1 MPAPK
6 QFKPG
11 PKTSQEYTTGFSSSR
26 IKGRHAVVPPPPKP
40 GVAPDEYVEV
50 DVEDVTVV
58 MRGPSKYEQRSMGA
72 YVDPSVSIDLDA
84 LDDADEPVEAVEPE
98 RSPRIVFGEWRSE
111 SDLDGTRYHRK
122 DSRLI

>member
-11 PKTSQEYTTGFSSSR
+11 PSTSREYTTGFGSSR

-40 GVAPDEYVEV
+40 GVAPDEDIEV
-50 DVEDVTVV
+50 DVEEVTVV

-84 LDDADEPVEAVEPE
+84 LDDVDEPVEIVEPV
-98 RSPRIVFGEWRSE
+98 RSPRIVFGKWRSE
-111 SDLDGTRYHRK
+111 SDLDGTHYHRK

>member
-11 PKTSQEYTTGFSSSR
+11 PTTSPSYASGGGVSR
-26 IKGRHAVVPPPPKP
+26 VKGRYGVVEPPPQSD
-40 GVAPDEYVEV
+40 GASDEEIDIAV
-50 DVEDVTVV
+50 DDVTVV
-58 MRGPSKYEQRSMGA
+58 MQGPSKYEQRSMGA

-84 LDDADEPVEAVEPE
+84 LDDVDEPVEVVAPV

-111 SDLDGTRYHRK
+111 SDLDGTHYHRK

>member
-11 PKTSQEYTTGFSSSR
+11 PTTSREYTTGFSSSR

-40 GVAPDEYVEV
+40 SMVPAEDVEV
-50 DVEDVTVV
+50 DVEEVTVV

-84 LDDADEPVEAVEPE
+84 LDAIGEPVEAVEPV

-111 SDLDGTRYHRK
+111 SDLDGTHYHRK

>member
-6 QFKPG
+6 KFKPG
-11 PKTSQEYTTGFSSSR
+11 PTTSRSYTTGFSNSR

-40 GVAPDEYVEV
+40 GVAPDEDVEV
-50 DVEDVTVV
+50 DVEEVTVV
-58 MRGPSKYEQRSMGA
+58 MSGPSKYEQRSMGA

-84 LDDADEPVEAVEPE
+84 LDDVDEPVEVVAPV

-111 SDLDGTRYHRK
+111 SDLEGTHYHRK

>member
-11 PKTSQEYTTGFSSSR
+11 PTTSREYTTGFSSSH

-40 GVAPDEYVEV
+40 GVAPDEDVEV
-50 DVEDVTVV
+50 TVEEVTVV
-58 MRGPSKYEQRSMGA
+58 MSGSSKYEQRSMGA

-84 LDDADEPVEAVEPE
+84 LDDVDEPVEVVEPV
-98 RSPRIVFGEWRSE
+98 RSSRIVFGEWRTE
-111 SDLDGTRYHRK
+111 SGLDGTHYHRK